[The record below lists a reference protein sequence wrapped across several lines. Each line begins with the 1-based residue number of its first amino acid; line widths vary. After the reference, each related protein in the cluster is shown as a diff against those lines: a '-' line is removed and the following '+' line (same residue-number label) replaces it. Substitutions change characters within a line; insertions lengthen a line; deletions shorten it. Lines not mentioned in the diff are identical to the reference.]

1 MKQLTIL
8 GSTGS
13 VGLNVLSIVQN
24 NPKLF
29 SIIALAAKKNVYRMI
44 KQCKL
49 FRPKY
54 VAMFDKKAAKKLNK
68 ELKKIKLFDIEV
80 LSEEKNICKL
90 SELKEVNLVVA
101 AISGSVG
108 LMPTLSAIKKGKT
121 VLLANKESLIVCG
134 SLFMQQAKINNA
146 RILPIDSEHNAIF
159 QSLPISIQK
168 NLVSA
173 DLKRNGIDSIILTG
187 SGGPLKNIKISNLKK
202 VTPEQACKHP
212 NWSMG
217 SKISIDSAT
226 MMNKGLEYIEAN
238 WLFNAKNTKI
248 EIIIHPQSI
257 IHSMV
262 RYIDGNIIAQLGV
275 PNMKIPISYA
285 MSWPNRIKSD
295 VTHLDFTNLK
305 KLTFFE
311 PDFKRYP
318 CLKLAID
325 AYKSGQVSTIALNA
339 ANEIAVSAFLNKKI
353 FFTDIAKINTL
364 VLNTFH
370 YKEPTNIESIILI
383 DKEVRYSTKQ
393 LIKKYLI

>member
-54 VAMFDKKAAKKLNK
+54 VAMFDKKAAKKLNE

>member
-54 VAMFDKKAAKKLNK
+54 VAMFDKKAAKKLNE

-121 VLLANKESLIVCG
+121 ILLANKESLIVCG

-173 DLKRNGIDSIILTG
+173 NLKKNGIDSIILTG

-226 MMNKGLEYIEAN
+226 MMNKGLEYIEAS

-364 VLNTFH
+364 VLNNCN
-370 YKEPTNIESIILI
+370 YKEPKNIESIILI